1 VDTSL
6 PTSQAVRPRL
16 LLVNDPISGSLVAE
30 QLTAKGYDVFWARDT
45 MEARWLWL
53 PNFYDLVLIRLPK
66 DTNSGTGF
74 VRRIR
79 KESPGQRIAYWEE
92 WASSREGKDVGKR
105 PVTSIRAVAASVLN
119 RLNRRR
125 LPAHLAKVIEMPK
138 R

>member
-1 VDTSL
+1 MDTSL
-6 PTSQAVRPRL
+6 PTSQPARPRV
-16 LLVNDPISGSLVAE
+16 LLVNDPSRGSVVAE
-30 QLTAKGYDVFWARDT
+30 QLTSKGYDVFWARDT

-66 DTNSGTGF
+66 DAHSGNGF

-79 KESPGQRIAYWEE
+79 KEAPSQRIAFWED
-92 WASSREGKDVGKR
+92 WAKSGEADGLGKR

-125 LPAHLAKVIEMPK
+125 APAHLAKVIEMPK